1 MVAGKQKKRK
11 ETRRAREGLSI
22 KTSRGIYPAP
32 PTPPPP
38 PAAVAPSSPSSDG
51 GGGGGGGSGG
61 GRGSGD
67 DGIAAEAAEAQVH
80 RETYICPAA
89 AAGGREQRR
98 EERRRLSNTNDMRR
112 TPLQFCHQPTTSS
125 CNVVD
130 SSQKACQFKSAAAAS
145 DHYSCPLFSVAS
157 PLCAQR
163 RVRGGSTVHVY
174 VLAAVPTPCE
184 RGPRRD
190 DRPRTASHPFPL
202 SSTPS
207 RCYCYHCRC
216 HRRAY
221 LLCRPFLGGGGGGV
235 GRRAQRG
242 CCLFG
247 PAAPSPLSPV
257 GGGGV
262 CSSSPP
268 AVGTVSVRRTATGAA
283 VGRASAVFGDRL
295 WPGWGLRQAGAA
307 WGRLGVSPG
316 RCGGRR
322 LRWRRHHGGT
332 RHAWR
337 CRVCAATGR
346 SRAGRR
352 PCW

>member
-221 LLCRPFLGGGGGGV
+221 LLCRPFLGGGGGGGGAKGAAGV
-235 GRRAQRG
+235 LSIWARRA
-242 CCLFG
+242 
-247 PAAPSPLSPV
+247 LS
-257 GGGGV
+257 
-262 CSSSPP
+262 SLS
-268 AVGTVSVRRTATGAA
+268 
-283 VGRASAVFGDRL
+283 
-295 WPGWGLRQAGAA
+295 
-307 WGRLGVSPG
+307 
-316 RCGGRR
+316 
-322 LRWRRHHGGT
+322 RWRRGCMLLVTPRRRHCVGAAHGDGGG
-332 RHAWR
+332 
-337 CRVCAATGR
+337 CG
-346 SRAGRR
+346 
-352 PCW
+352 